1 MAETERRYL
10 VSTDWLAAHLDSP
23 DLAVLDGSWHLPTE
37 KRDARAEYAAAHI
50 PGALFFD
57 IDEFSDET
65 SALPHMLPSTVKFAS
80 RMKRLGIGDGMRIVV
95 YDASAGG
102 LFSAARVWWTLRAM
116 GHEDVGV
123 LDGGFRKWRAEGRPV
138 SDELPAPRSPRHF
151 TPRLNAAL
159 VRDRADMKALLASRA
174 EQIVDARGAG
184 RFEGREAEP
193 RPGLRSGHIPG
204 ARNVPFTALLNSDG
218 TMKDAAALKSA
229 FTAAGIDPRKPVVT
243 SCGSGVTAAVLSL
256 ALAQI
261 GQPDA
266 GLYDGSWA
274 EWGQQGLDTPVETGP
289 AR

>member
-1 MAETERRYL
+1 MTDRSQYL
-10 VSTDWLAAHLDSP
+10 VDTAWLEEHLDSP
-23 DLAVLDGSWHLPTE
+23 DLIVLDGSWHLPTE
-37 KRDARAEYAAAHI
+37 QRDARAEYVAAHI

-57 IDEFSDET
+57 IDEMSDET
-65 SALPHMLPSTVKFAS
+65 SPLPHMLPSTVQFAS
-80 RMKRLGIGDGMRIVV
+80 RMKRLGIGDGIRVVV
-95 YDASAGG
+95 YDTSAGG

-116 GHEDVGV
+116 GKEEVAV

-138 SDELPAPRSPRHF
+138 SDETPVARSARHF

-159 VRDRADMKALLASRA
+159 IRDLDDMRALIGSRT

-184 RFEGREAEP
+184 RFEGRDPEP
-193 RPGLRSGHIPG
+193 RPGLRAGHMPS
-204 ARNVPFTALLNSDG
+204 ARNVPYTSLLNADG
-218 TMKDAAALKSA
+218 TMKSPPELKA
-229 FTAAGIDPRKPVVT
+229 TFERAGIDLRRPVVT

-274 EWGQQGLDTPVETGP
+274 EWGQQSLDTPVETGP
-289 AR
+289 AS